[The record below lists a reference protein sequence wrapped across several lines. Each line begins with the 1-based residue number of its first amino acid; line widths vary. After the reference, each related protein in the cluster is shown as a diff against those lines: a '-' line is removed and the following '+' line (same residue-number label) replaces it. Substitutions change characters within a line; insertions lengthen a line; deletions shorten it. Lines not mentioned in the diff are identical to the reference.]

1 MATPSSSTTSF
12 SNTDS
17 SGVGSGGSSICS
29 REISSLFMDT
39 QSVRARWA
47 ASGDHHRYEVMPDLA
62 GSGSSVMGGL
72 LQVDGKFEAY
82 RASYGAAATT
92 ESLDEVGA
100 AFTAVL
106 ANIIA
111 LARKETAIRKVRF
124 AMRRPRKF

>member
-1 MATPSSSTTSF
+1 
-12 SNTDS
+12 
-17 SGVGSGGSSICS
+17 
-29 REISSLFMDT
+29 
-39 QSVRARWA
+39 
-47 ASGDHHRYEVMPDLA
+47 MPDLA